1 MMKRRFALGLLL
13 LLGACDD
20 PEPQGY
26 LGYVEADTLYI
37 GADEAGRVEEMSW
50 HEGDLIAAGQIL
62 FRLDDSLQKVRVA
75 AAEAA
80 LAKAEAELTR
90 LKDPRQMPQ
99 EIAVLEAG
107 LTRAKAL
114 RDLAEADLARQA
126 TLVKA
131 GTVSQA
137 TYDRALA
144 ERNARLAE
152 VTELERQI
160 VVAGLPARAAEIA
173 GAQQNVAAHQA
184 ELDQAKLFYARRQ
197 VVAPASGVIQEI
209 YYRPGEVVE
218 AGKAIV
224 ALLPPAAIKLRFYVP
239 EGDLAKISIGQTVSA
254 TCDGCAEP
262 ISARITFIAREAEFT
277 PPVIYSLE
285 ERAKLVFLVEAQPEK
300 PELLRLGLPLTV
312 QPLP

>member
-1 MMKRRFALGLLL
+1 MTKRGFALGFLL

-26 LGYVEADTLYI
+26 LGYVEADMLFI
-37 GADEAGRVEEMSW
+37 GADEAGRVAEMNW
-50 HEGDLIAAGQIL
+50 HEGDQVAAGQIL
-62 FRLDDSLQKVRVA
+62 FQLDDSLQEAKVA
-75 AAEAA
+75 AATAA

-90 LKDPRQMPQ
+90 LKDPRQIPE
-99 EIAVLEAG
+99 EIAVLKAG

-114 RDLAEADLARQA
+114 HDLANADLARQA

-152 VTELERQI
+152 VTEMEQQI
-160 VVAGLPARAAEIA
+160 LVAGLPARAAEIA
-173 GAQQNVAAHQA
+173 AAQQNVAARQA
-184 ELDQAKLFYARRQ
+184 ELDEAILRFSRRH
-197 VVAPASGVIQEI
+197 VAAPATGVIQEI

-218 AGKAIV
+218 AGKAVI
-224 ALLPPAAIKLRFYVP
+224 ALLPPGAIKLRFYVP
-239 EGDLAKISIGQTVSA
+239 QDELAKISPGQEISA
-254 TCDGCAEP
+254 TCDGCAET

-277 PPVIYSLE
+277 PPVIYSME
-285 ERAKLVFLVEAQPEK
+285 ERAKLVFLVEALPEK